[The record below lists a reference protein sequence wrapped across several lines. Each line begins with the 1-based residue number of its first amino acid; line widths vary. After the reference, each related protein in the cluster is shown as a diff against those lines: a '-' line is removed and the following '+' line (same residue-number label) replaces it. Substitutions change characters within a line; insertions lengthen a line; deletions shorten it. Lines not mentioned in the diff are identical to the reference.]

1 MKKYLALIVFL
12 PGFLWAQE
20 QNEFQLGSNEIKFDV
35 ASAIA
40 VGRYQLSYE
49 RFIADSWSVGIS
61 GILVDSKSQ
70 KRDFETGNSRTL
82 EDFEIIPF
90 VRYSLSKSK
99 IRYYFIEVFASYNSG
114 SYRQLERLVDNGIA
128 YYGSVSYDYSDVAL
142 GGAIGHKFYL
152 KEKFSVDIFVGAGKN
167 LFQDGKS
174 PDIISRVG
182 LNLGYRF

>member
-1 MKKYLALIVFL
+1 MKKYLAFLLML
-12 PGFLWAQE
+12 PGFLMAQD
-20 QNEFQLGSNEIKFDV
+20 QNEYQLGKNEIKFDI
-35 ASAIA
+35 ASFVA
-40 VGRYQLSYE
+40 VGKYQLSYE
-49 RFIADSWSVGIS
+49 HFIADSWSIGIS

-114 SYRQLERLVDNGIA
+114 SYRQLERLIDNGIA
-128 YYGSVSYDYSDVAL
+128 FYDSVNYDYSDVAL

>member
-1 MKKYLALIVFL
+1 MKKYLALLLLI
-12 PGFLWAQE
+12 PGFLMAQE
-20 QNEFQLGSNEIKFDV
+20 QNEFQLGNNEIKFDV

-40 VGRYQLSYE
+40 VGRYQFSYE
-49 RFIADSWSVGIS
+49 RFVGDSWSVGIS

-82 EDFEIIPF
+82 EDYEIIPF
-90 VRYSLSKSK
+90 VRYALSKSK
-99 IRYYFIEVFASYNSG
+99 IRYYFIEVFASYNTG
-114 SYRQLERLVDNGIA
+114 SYRQLERLVENGIA
-128 YYGSVSYDYSDVAL
+128 YYGTMNYDYSDVAL

-174 PDIISRVG
+174 PDFISRVG